1 MPEPKVEAWLATQNP
16 AGIYLTAVSE
26 AELRYGAT
34 IIAHSSESDHQF
46 HCDSDHRFHGYP
58 ITSRS
63 EATRVSHYGV
73 K

>member
-1 MPEPKVEAWLATQNP
+1 MGDTFGKLEESIFGLCGGVFGEKGGVER
-16 AGIYLTAVSE
+16 AV
-26 AELRYGAT
+26 G
-34 IIAHSSESDHQF
+34 AHSS
-46 HCDSDHRFHGYP
+46 DSDHRFHGLP